1 MEILEFFEP
10 VNEERLHLDDGF
22 EEASWYYALERYNGD
37 LSVLENKKIALI
49 GIESPDDNGKASYD
63 IRRYLYRLKKAE
75 FAEEIVDLGNFKLN
89 YQHRAYES
97 LGFTLSELI
106 THGLIP
112 VIINGSQEATIA
124 QYLCFTYLR
133 HYVNLAVIDSR
144 LDFNLREGEE
154 MDKTNFLQHMLT
166 REPSYLFSL
175 IQIGYQ
181 AHFSDTVI
189 VDFLEKLY
197 FDLYRLGDVQAS
209 VIEMEPVLRNAHLA
223 SFDLSAIRQADA
235 PGVLNPSP
243 NGFYAEEACQLARF
257 AGVSP
262 NLRSI
267 GFYNYNPASD
277 KSGQTAHLNAQL
289 IWYFVD
295 GYLHRYPESPEEDKE
310 DFLKFITTPKN
321 GGYQL
326 VFYKSRRTDRWWMEV
341 PVGDDASNTH
351 IMPCS
356 YNDYLTAS
364 RSEVPER
371 WLQAIKKFS

>member
-10 VNEERLHLDDGF
+10 VNEERLHLNEDF
-22 EEASWYYALERYNGD
+22 EEATWYYALERYSGEKSSLD
-37 LSVLENKKIALI
+37 NKKIALI
-49 GIESPDDNGKASYD
+49 GIEGPDDNGKASYD

-89 YQHRAYES
+89 YQQRSYES

-106 THGLIP
+106 SHGLLP

-133 HYVNLAVIDSR
+133 HYVNLAVIDSK

-154 MDKTNFLQHMLT
+154 MNSSNFLQHMLT

-181 AHFSDTVI
+181 SHFSDTVI

-197 FDLYRLGDVQAS
+197 FDLYRLGDVQANIS
-209 VIEMEPVLRNAHLA
+209 EMEPVLRNAHLL

-235 PGVLNPSP
+235 PGTLNPSP
-243 NGFYAEEACQLARF
+243 NGFYAEQACLLARY
-257 AGVSP
+257 AGVSGS
-262 NLRSI
+262 LRSI
-267 GFYNYNPASD
+267 GFYNYNPALD
-277 KSGQTAHLNAQL
+277 KNGQTAHLNAQL

-295 GYLHRYPESPEEDKE
+295 GYLNRYPESPSESQD
-310 DFLKFITTPKN
+310 DFLKFITTPNN
-321 GGYQL
+321 GGYQM

-341 PVGDDASNTH
+341 PIGDDLRNTH

-356 YNDYLTAS
+356 YGDYLAAT
-364 RSEVPER
+364 RSEIPDR
-371 WLQAIKKFS
+371 WMQAMKKFS

>member
-10 VNEERLHLDDGF
+10 VNEERLHLSDDF

-37 LSVLENKKIALI
+37 KAALDNKKIALI
-49 GIESPDDNGKASYD
+49 GIEAPDDNGKASYD
-63 IRRYLYRLKKAE
+63 IRRYLYRLKRAE
-75 FAEEIVDLGNFKLN
+75 FAEEVVDLGNFKLN
-89 YQHRAYES
+89 YQKRAYES

-106 THGLIP
+106 AHGLLP

-154 MDKTNFLQHMLT
+154 LNRSNFLQHMLT

-175 IQIGYQ
+175 IAIGYQ
-181 AHFSDTVI
+181 SHFSDTVI

-197 FDLYRLGDVQAS
+197 FDLYRLGDVQAD
-209 VIEMEPVLRNAHLA
+209 IAEMEPILRNAHLL
-223 SFDLSAIRQADA
+223 SFDLSSIRQSDA
-235 PGVLNPSP
+235 PGTMQPSP
-243 NGFYAEEACQLARF
+243 NGFYAEQACMLARY
-257 AGVSP
+257 AGVSSS
-262 NLRSI
+262 LRSI
-267 GFYNYNPASD
+267 GFYNYNPGLD
-277 KSGQTAHLNAQL
+277 INGQTAQLNAQL

-295 GYLHRYPESPEEDKE
+295 GYLNRYPESPSENQE
-310 DFLKFITTPKN
+310 DFLKFITTPNN
-321 GGYQL
+321 GGFQM

-341 PVGDDASNTH
+341 PVGDEMNNAH

-356 YNDYLTAS
+356 YTDYLAAT

-371 WLQAIKKFS
+371 WLQAVKKFS